1 MAFDGIYLYS
11 LVYDFKKSI
20 LNCKIDK
27 INQPEKDEIILTLRK
42 DRQNLKLLISA
53 SSKFPRIHLTNI
65 NKPNPLQAPMFT
77 MVMRKYLIGGKI
89 TNITQLNGDR
99 IIQLHIES
107 TDELG
112 FDSKYILI
120 IEIMGRHSNITL
132 VRERDNKV
140 MECIK
145 HISSDINTYRVLYP
159 GVNYV
164 YPPASNKVNP
174 FDFEI
179 NDIQSYLNNNDI
191 NIDERIFSN
200 IFTGISKSLS
210 KCIYENFLQ
219 DNNTINGEKIFNFF
233 KNFMK
238 NVENKFEYKIYKDNE
253 VFKDFHC
260 INLSNLEKIYSSI
273 SFKSPNEL
281 LDEFFTVKDKQDRLL
296 NRSTD
301 LQKLIST
308 NIDRCNNKS
317 KKLKNILE
325 ECAEKEKYRING
337 DLLTSYIY
345 MIKKGLKEISL
356 LNFYSDKEEYLTIKL
371 DENKTP
377 SENIQSL
384 YKKYNKLKKSEESAL
399 GQLEKNEEELQYLN
413 SVMTNIL
420 NCENYIE
427 IDDIKKELIETGYLR
442 FKNTGKSNKKDKSSK
457 PMHIISSDGID
468 IYIGKN
474 NIQNDYLTLK
484 FANKNHMWF
493 HTKNIPGS
501 HVILCSDNPSDIAL
515 EEAGI
520 LASYYSKAK
529 NSTKVPVDYTKVKN
543 LKKPNGSKPG
553 MVIYHTNYT
562 LYTEPSLYNTLKFEG
577 NKILNKE
584 HVSENK

>member
-1 MAFDGIYLYS
+1 MALDGIYLYS
-11 LVYDFKKSI
+11 LVYDLKKSI

-27 INQPEKDEIILTLRK
+27 INQPEKDEVILTLRK
-42 DRQNLKLLISA
+42 DRKNIKLLISA

-65 NKPNPLQAPMFT
+65 SKPNPLQAPMFT
-77 MVMRKYLIGGKI
+77 MVMRKYLIGGRI
-89 TNITQLNGDR
+89 TDITQLNGDR
-99 IIQLHIES
+99 ILQLHIES

-120 IEIMGRHSNITL
+120 VEIMGRHSNITL

-145 HISSDINTYRVLYP
+145 HISADINTFRVLYP

-164 YPPASNKVNP
+164 YPPNSNKLNP
-174 FDFEI
+174 FNFSI
-179 NDIQSYLNNNDI
+179 NDFNSYLNNNDI
-191 NIDERIFSN
+191 SIDEGIFSR

-210 KCIYENFLQ
+210 ISIYENLLQ
-219 DNNTINGEKIFNFF
+219 DNNTINRENIFNFF

-238 NVENKFEYKIYKDNE
+238 NLENSFNFKIYRNNE

-260 INLSNLEKIYSSI
+260 IKLSNLESIYSSI
-273 SFKSPNEL
+273 SFKNPSEL

-301 LQKLIST
+301 LQRLIST
-308 NIDRCNNKS
+308 NIDRCNNKT
-317 KKLKNILE
+317 KKLKNILK
-325 ECAEKEKYRING
+325 ECEEKEKYKING

-345 MIKKGLKEISL
+345 MLKKGLKEISL
-356 LNFYSDKEEYLTIKL
+356 LNFYTDEEEYITITL

-377 SENIQSL
+377 SENIQYL

-399 GQLEKNEEELQYLN
+399 EQLKKNEEELQYLN

-420 NCENYIE
+420 NCESYIE
-427 IDDIKKELIETGYLR
+427 IDDIKKELIETGYLK
-442 FKNTGKSNKKDKSSK
+442 FKNTNKNNKKDKSSK
-457 PMHIISSDGID
+457 PIHLLSSDGID

-484 FANKNHMWF
+484 FANKNHMWL

-520 LASYYSKAK
+520 LAAYYSKAK

-553 MVIYHTNYT
+553 MVIYHTNHT
-562 LYTEPSLYNTLKFEG
+562 LYTEPSLYNNLKIEN
-577 NKILNKE
+577 NKIIK
-584 HVSENK
+584 

>member
-1 MAFDGIYLYS
+1 MALDGIYLYS
-11 LVYDFKKSI
+11 LVYDLKKSI

-27 INQPEKDEIILTLRK
+27 INQPEKDEVILTLRK
-42 DRQNLKLLISA
+42 DRKNIKLLISA

-65 NKPNPLQAPMFT
+65 TKPNPLQAPMFT
-77 MVMRKYLIGGKI
+77 MVMRKYLIGGRI
-89 TNITQLNGDR
+89 TDITQLNGDR
-99 IIQLHIES
+99 ILQLHIES

-120 IEIMGRHSNITL
+120 VEIMGRHSNITL

-145 HISSDINTYRVLYP
+145 HISADINTFRVLYP

-164 YPPASNKVNP
+164 YPPNSNKLNP
-174 FDFEI
+174 FNFSI
-179 NDIQSYLNNNDI
+179 NDFNSYLNNNDI
-191 NIDERIFSN
+191 SIDEGIFSR

-210 KCIYENFLQ
+210 ISIYENLLQ
-219 DNNTINGEKIFNFF
+219 DNNTINRENIFNFF

-238 NVENKFEYKIYKDNE
+238 NLESSFNFKIYRNNE

-260 INLSNLEKIYSSI
+260 IKLSNLESIYSSI
-273 SFKSPNEL
+273 SFKNPSEL

-301 LQKLIST
+301 LQRLIST
-308 NIDRCNNKS
+308 NIDRCNNKT
-317 KKLKNILE
+317 KKLKNILK
-325 ECAEKEKYRING
+325 ECEEKEKYKING

-345 MIKKGLKEISL
+345 MLKKGLKEISL
-356 LNFYSDKEEYLTIKL
+356 LNFYTDEEEYITITL

-377 SENIQSL
+377 SENIQYL

-399 GQLEKNEEELQYLN
+399 EQLKKNEEELQYLN

-420 NCENYIE
+420 NCESYIE
-427 IDDIKKELIETGYLR
+427 IDDIKKELIETGYLK
-442 FKNTGKSNKKDKSSK
+442 FKNTNKNNKKDKSSK
-457 PMHIISSDGID
+457 PIHLLSSDGID

-484 FANKNHMWF
+484 FANKNHMWL

-501 HVILCSDNPSDIAL
+501 HVILCSDNPSDVAL

-520 LASYYSKAK
+520 LAAYYSKAK

-553 MVIYHTNYT
+553 MVIYHTNHT
-562 LYTEPSLYNTLKFEG
+562 LYTEPSLYNNLKIEN
-577 NKILNKE
+577 NKIIK
-584 HVSENK
+584 

>member
-1 MAFDGIYLYS
+1 MILMALDGIYLYS
-11 LVYDFKKSI
+11 LVYDLKKSI

-27 INQPEKDEIILTLRK
+27 INQPEKDEVILTLRK
-42 DRQNLKLLISA
+42 DRKNIKLLISA

-65 NKPNPLQAPMFT
+65 TKPNPLQAPMFT
-77 MVMRKYLIGGKI
+77 MVMRKYLIGGRI
-89 TNITQLNGDR
+89 TDITQLNGDR
-99 IIQLHIES
+99 ILQLHIES

-120 IEIMGRHSNITL
+120 VEIMGRHSNITL

-145 HISSDINTYRVLYP
+145 HISADINTFRVLYP

-164 YPPASNKVNP
+164 YPPNSNKLNP
-174 FDFEI
+174 FNFSI
-179 NDIQSYLNNNDI
+179 NDFNSYLNNNDI
-191 NIDERIFSN
+191 SIDEEIFSR

-210 KCIYENFLQ
+210 ISIYENLLQ
-219 DNNTINGEKIFNFF
+219 DNNTINRENIFNFF
-233 KNFMK
+233 KNFIK
-238 NVENKFEYKIYKDNE
+238 NLESSFNFKIYRNNE

-260 INLSNLEKIYSSI
+260 IKLSNLESIYSSI
-273 SFKSPNEL
+273 SFKNPSEL

-296 NRSTD
+296 SRSTD
-301 LQKLIST
+301 LQRLIST
-308 NIDRCNNKS
+308 NIDRCNNKT
-317 KKLKNILE
+317 KKLKNILK
-325 ECAEKEKYRING
+325 ECEEKETYKING

-345 MIKKGLKEISL
+345 MLKKGLKEISL
-356 LNFYSDKEEYLTIKL
+356 LNFYTDEEEYITITL

-377 SENIQSL
+377 SENIQYL

-399 GQLEKNEEELQYLN
+399 KQLKKNEEELQYLN

-420 NCENYIE
+420 NCESYIE
-427 IDDIKKELIETGYLR
+427 IDDIKKELIETGYLK
-442 FKNTGKSNKKDKSSK
+442 FKNTNKNNKKDKSSK
-457 PMHIISSDGID
+457 PIHLLSSDGID

-484 FANKNHMWF
+484 FANKNHMWL

-501 HVILCSDNPSDIAL
+501 HVILCSDNPSDVAL

-520 LASYYSKAK
+520 LAAYYSKAK

-553 MVIYHTNYT
+553 MVIYHTNHT
-562 LYTEPSLYNTLKFEG
+562 LYTEPSLYNNLKIEN
-577 NKILNKE
+577 NKIIK
-584 HVSENK
+584 

>member
-11 LVYDFKKSI
+11 LLYDLKKSI

-174 FDFEI
+174 FDFSI
-179 NDIQSYLNNNDI
+179 NDIQSYLNNNDV

-219 DNNTINGEKIFNFF
+219 DNNTINIENIFNFF

-260 INLSNLEKIYSSI
+260 IKLSNLENIYSSI
-273 SFKSPNEL
+273 SFENPSEL

-325 ECAEKEKYRING
+325 ECDEKEKYRING

-377 SENIQSL
+377 SENIQSF

-399 GQLEKNEEELQYLN
+399 AQLEKNEEELQYLN

-420 NCENYIE
+420 NCESYIE

-442 FKNTGKSNKKDKSSK
+442 FKNTGKNNKKDKSSK

-484 FANKNHMWF
+484 FANKNHMWL

-577 NKILNKE
+577 NKILNK
-584 HVSENK
+584 

>member
-1 MAFDGIYLYS
+1 MALDGIYLYS
-11 LVYDFKKSI
+11 LVDDLKKSI

-27 INQPEKDEIILTLRK
+27 INQPEKDEVILTLRK
-42 DRQNLKLLISA
+42 DRQNIKLLISA

-65 NKPNPLQAPMFT
+65 SKPNPLQAPMFT
-77 MVMRKYLIGGKI
+77 MVMRKYLIGGRI
-89 TNITQLNGDR
+89 TDITQLNGDR
-99 IIQLHIES
+99 ILQLHIES

-120 IEIMGRHSNITL
+120 VEIMGRHSNVTL

-164 YPPASNKVNP
+164 YPPNSNKLNP
-174 FDFEI
+174 FNFSI
-179 NDIQSYLNNNDI
+179 NDFNLYLDNNDI
-191 NIDERIFSN
+191 SIDEGIFSK
-200 IFTGISKSLS
+200 IFTGIGKSLS
-210 KCIYENFLQ
+210 KSIYENLLQ
-219 DNNTINGEKIFNFF
+219 DNNTINRENIFNFF

-238 NVENKFEYKIYKDNE
+238 NLENNFNFKIYKDKE

-260 INLSNLEKIYSSI
+260 IKLSNLESTLSSI
-273 SFKSPNEL
+273 SFENPSKL

-301 LQKLIST
+301 LQRLIST

-317 KKLKNILE
+317 KKLKNILK
-325 ECAEKEKYRING
+325 ECEEKEKYKIDG

-356 LNFYSDKEEYLTIKL
+356 LNFYNPQEEYVTIKL

-399 GQLEKNEEELQYLN
+399 EQLEKNEQELQYLN

-420 NCENYIE
+420 NCESYIE
-427 IDDIKKELIETGYLR
+427 IDDIKKELIETGYLK
-442 FKNTGKSNKKDKSSK
+442 FKNNNKNNKNNKKDKSSK
-457 PMHIISSDGID
+457 PIHLISSDGID

-484 FANKNHMWF
+484 FANKNHLWL

-501 HVILCSDNPSDIAL
+501 HVILCSDTPSDVAL

-520 LASYYSKAK
+520 LAAYYSKAK

-562 LYTEPSLYNTLKFEG
+562 LYTEPSLYNDLKIEN
-577 NKILNKE
+577 NKIIK
-584 HVSENK
+584 